1 MTTPS
6 PPRLREVFDAVID
19 AAPEARAQRLAA
31 LTAGDDALRQA
42 VERLLG
48 AHDAAGTFLDDGPGA
63 AGLLDAPAPAVVGR
77 RVGAYEI
84 VREIGRG
91 GMGTVYLG
99 VRVDDQYR
107 KEVAIKLL
115 RAALDRDALHARFA
129 RERQILAS
137 LDHPDIARLIDAG
150 TTADGQPYLVMDL
163 VDGVPIDEHC
173 ERQQLPLEARLALF
187 RRVCEAVH
195 HAHRHLV
202 VHRDLKPR
210 NILVTAD
217 GSPRLLDFGIA
228 KLLSP
233 DEADGPGVTDTGL
246 RVMTPEYASPEQ
258 ARGERVTTASD
269 IYALGVILFQLLT
282 GQRPYRLP
290 STRLD
295 EIVRTICDT
304 PAARP
309 STVAAPTITRRLRG
323 DLDAIVL
330 TALRKEPE
338 RRYGSAAQLAEDV
351 RLHLAG
357 HPIVAR
363 PDTWRY
369 RASKFIRRHR
379 VGAAAAA
386 LVAVSLVGG
395 LGVAVWQARV
405 AREARVAA
413 EAERARAERRF
424 RDVRQLAN
432 RFLFEFHD
440 AIATLPGSTPARKL
454 VVSTAVQYLDG
465 LASES
470 AGDRQLQ
477 EELAVA
483 YDRIGDVQG
492 SPTGANLGDVAGALD
507 SYRKAETIRRHVAG
521 AHPGDVDAQERLG
534 ASAVK
539 VADALFGRGDLANAV
554 AQYRQVRTVR
564 ETALR
569 LSPTKLS
576 LRVGLAEVSGRLC
589 TALVPTG
596 DIPGALDNCARNAEL
611 LRGLAASD
619 PTAGPWPAQLALN
632 RIATGNAQRLSGD
645 AKTAAGTLAEAVT
658 ALEALLRARP
668 ENADLARRL
677 AVAHAYRAN
686 AQADLGDLDGAST
699 SYGAAVDGL
708 TRLAML
714 DPANARFR
722 TDLVY
727 MLTKRAELLTKAGDL
742 APARAAT
749 TRALALQRE
758 TATAPGAPPDA
769 LNDYA
774 WHLVSCEPPDLR
786 QPALALSFARRAVAA
801 STSPNPVHLHT
812 LALALHRTGDSPGA
826 VAAAEKALGAMTAST
841 GAATGLRRQI
851 ETDLATFRQGQTTPP
866 APGRRGAPSAANS
879 RPGAQGRPRPRV
891 RARPKNKH

>member
-1 MTTPS
+1 MADES
-6 PPRLREVFDAVID
+6 PARLREVFDAVVDSPAD
-19 AAPEARAQRLAA
+19 ARGARLDALAA
-31 LTAGDDALRQA
+31 GDPELRRA
-42 VERLLG
+42 VDRLLA
-48 AHDAAGTFLDDGPGA
+48 AHDAAGAFLDAGPRTHALPDA
-63 AGLLDAPAPAVVGR
+63 APDVVGH

-84 VREIGRG
+84 VRELGRG
-91 GMGTVYLG
+91 GMGVVYLG

-107 KEVAIKLL
+107 KAVAIKVL
-115 RAALDRDALHARFA
+115 RAALERDVLHARFA

-150 TTADGQPYLVMDL
+150 TTDGGQPYLVMDL
-163 VDGVPIDEHC
+163 VDGVPIDDYC
-173 ERQQLPLEARLALF
+173 RQHDVPIEARLALF
-187 RRVCEAVH
+187 RRVCDAVH

-210 NILVTAD
+210 NILVTPD

-233 DEADGPGVTDTGL
+233 DDGAAPGAESRGQVTETGL
-246 RVMTPEYASPEQ
+246 HLMTPEYASPEQ
-258 ARGERVTTASD
+258 ARGDVVTTASD
-269 IYALGVILFQLLT
+269 IYSLGVILFQLLT

-290 STRLD
+290 SSRLD

-338 RRYGSAAQLAEDV
+338 RRYASVAQLSEDV

-369 RASKFIRRHR
+369 RLSKFVRRHR
-379 VGAAAAA
+379 VAAAAAA
-386 LVAVSLVGG
+386 LVAASLVGG
-395 LGVAVWQARV
+395 LGVAVWQARL
-405 AREARVAA
+405 ARQAHAAA
-413 EAERARAERRF
+413 EIERARAERRF

-432 RFLFEFHD
+432 RFLFDFHD

-454 VVSTAVQYLDG
+454 VVATAVQHLDG
-465 LASES
+465 LAAES
-470 AGDRQLQ
+470 AGDPQLQ
-477 EELAVA
+477 EELAIG

-507 SYRKAETIRRHVAG
+507 SYRKAEAIRRQVA
-521 AHPGDVDAQERLG
+521 AARPGDVDAQERLG

-564 ETALR
+564 EAALR
-569 LSPTKLS
+569 LSPTKRS
-576 LRVGLAEVSGRLC
+576 LRAGLAEVTGRLC
-589 TALVPTG
+589 TVLVPTG
-596 DIPGALDNCARNAEL
+596 DVPGALDNCARNAEL
-611 LRGLAASD
+611 LRGLQASD
-619 PTAGPWPAQLALN
+619 PTAGPWAAQLALN

-645 AKTAAGTLAEAVT
+645 PRTAAVTLHDAVT
-658 ALEALLRARP
+658 GLEALLRERP

-686 AQADLGDLDGAST
+686 ALADLGDLPGAAEH
-699 SYGAAVDGL
+699 YGAAVDRLSGL
-708 TRLAML
+708 AAL
-714 DPANARFR
+714 DPANTRFR

-727 MLTKRAELLTKAGDL
+727 MLTKRGELLAKAGTLDR
-742 APARAAT
+742 ARAAT
-749 TRALALQRE
+749 SRALALQRE
-758 TATAPGAPPDA
+758 SALAPGAPPEV

-774 WHLVSCEPPDLR
+774 WHLVSCEPADLR
-786 QPALALSFARRAVAA
+786 QPALALTFARRAVAA

-812 LALALHRTGDSPGA
+812 LAMALHRTGDSPGA
-826 VAAAEKALGAMTAST
+826 VGAAEQALSVMTAAS

-851 ETDLATFRQGQTTPP
+851 EADLATFR
-866 APGRRGAPSAANS
+866 AGAS
-879 RPGAQGRPRPRV
+879 R
-891 RARPKNKH
+891 H

>member
-1 MTTPS
+1 MADPS
-6 PPRLREVFDAVID
+6 PSRLREVFDAVID
-19 AAPEARAQRLAA
+19 RPPEARAARL
-31 LTAGDDALRQA
+31 DALASDDPELRHA
-42 VERLLG
+42 VERLLA
-48 AHDAAGTFLDDGPGA
+48 AHDAAGGFLDAGPRTLA
-63 AGLLDAPAPAVVGR
+63 LPDAVPDVVGR
-77 RVGAYEI
+77 RVGVYEI
-84 VREIGRG
+84 VRELGRG
-91 GMGTVYLG
+91 GMGVVYLG

-107 KEVAIKLL
+107 KEVAIKVL
-115 RAALDRDALHARFA
+115 RAALERNVLHARFA

-137 LDHPDIARLIDAG
+137 LDHPGIARLIDAG
-150 TTADGQPYLVMDL
+150 TTDDGQPYLVMDL
-163 VDGVPIDEHC
+163 VDGVPIDDYCQRHD
-173 ERQQLPLEARLALF
+173 LPIEARLALF
-187 RRVCEAVH
+187 RRVCDAVH

-233 DEADGPGVTDTGL
+233 DESAGPGVTETGL
-246 RVMTPEYASPEQ
+246 HLMTPEYASPEQ
-258 ARGERVTTASD
+258 ARGDVVTTASD
-269 IYALGVILFQLLT
+269 IYSLGVILFQLLT

-338 RRYGSAAQLAEDV
+338 RRYASVAQLSEDV

-357 HPIVAR
+357 RPIVAR

-369 RASKFIRRHR
+369 RLSKFVRRQR
-379 VGAAAAA
+379 VAAAAA
-386 LVAVSLVGG
+386 VLVAVSLVGG
-395 LGVAVWQARV
+395 LGVAMWQARL
-405 AREARVAA
+405 ARQAHAAA
-413 EAERARAERRF
+413 EIDRARAERRF

-432 RFLFEFHD
+432 RFLFDFHD

-454 VVSTAVQYLDG
+454 VVATAVQHLDG

-470 AGDRQLQ
+470 AGDPQLQ

-507 SYRKAETIRRHVAG
+507 SYRKGEAIRRQVA
-521 AHPGDVDAQERLG
+521 AARPGDVDAQERLG

-564 ETALR
+564 EAALR
-569 LSPTKLS
+569 LSPTKRS
-576 LRVGLAEVSGRLC
+576 LRAGLAEVTGRLC
-589 TALVPTG
+589 TVLVPTG
-596 DIPGALDNCARNAEL
+596 DVPGALDNCARNADL
-611 LRGLAASD
+611 LRGLQASD

-645 AKTAAGTLAEAVT
+645 PKTAAVTLNDAVAGLQT
-658 ALEALLRARP
+658 LLRERP
-668 ENADLARRL
+668 DNADLARRL

-686 AQADLGDLDGAST
+686 ALADLGDLAGAADD
-699 SYGAAVDGL
+699 YGAAVDRL
-708 TRLAML
+708 SRLAAL

-727 MLTKRAELLTKAGDL
+727 MLTKRAELLTKAGALDR
-742 APARAAT
+742 ARAET

-758 TATAPGAPPDA
+758 SALAPGAPPEV

-786 QPALALSFARRAVAA
+786 QPALALTFARRAVAV
-801 STSPNPVHLHT
+801 STGPNPVHLHT
-812 LALALHRTGDSPGA
+812 LALALYRTGDPAGA
-826 VAAAEKALGAMTAST
+826 VNAAERALAAMTAST

-851 ETDLATFRQGQTTPP
+851 ETDLAVFRAG
-866 APGRRGAPSAANS
+866 GR
-879 RPGAQGRPRPRV
+879 
-891 RARPKNKH
+891 

>member
-1 MTTPS
+1 MADES
-6 PPRLREVFDAVID
+6 PARLREVFDAVID
-19 AAPEARAQRLAA
+19 SPPDARAARLDA
-31 LTAGDDALRQA
+31 LTAGDSELHRA
-42 VERLLG
+42 VERLLA
-48 AHDAAGTFLDDGPGA
+48 AHDAAGAFLDRGPDTMA
-63 AGLLDAPAPAVVGR
+63 LPDVAETVVGR
-77 RVGAYEI
+77 RIGAYEV

-99 VRVDDQYR
+99 IRVDDQYR
-107 KEVAIKLL
+107 KAVAIKVL
-115 RAALDRDALHARFA
+115 RAALDRDVLHARFA

-150 TTADGQPYLVMDL
+150 TTDGGQPYLVMDL
-163 VDGVPIDEHC
+163 VEGVPIDEYCQRHA
-173 ERQQLPLEARLALF
+173 LPVEARLALF
-187 RRVCEAVH
+187 RRVCDAVH

-210 NILVTAD
+210 NILVAED

-228 KLLSP
+228 KLLGP
-233 DEADGPGVTDTGL
+233 DDDAGAGVTETGL
-246 RVMTPEYASPEQ
+246 RLMTPEYASPEQ
-258 ARGERVTTASD
+258 ARGEGVTTASD
-269 IYALGVILFQLLT
+269 IYALGIVLFQLLT

-290 STRLD
+290 SNRLD

-338 RRYGSAAQLAEDV
+338 RRYASVAQLSEDV

-363 PDTWRY
+363 PDTWSY
-369 RASKFIRRHR
+369 RLSKFVRRHR
-379 VGAAAAA
+379 VAAAAA
-386 LVAVSLVGG
+386 VVVAASLVGG
-395 LGVAVWQARV
+395 LGVAIWQARL
-405 AREARVAA
+405 ARQASAAA
-413 EAERARAERRF
+413 EVERARAERRF

-432 RFLFEFHD
+432 RFLFDFHD

-454 VVSTAVQYLDG
+454 VVATAVQYLDG
-465 LASES
+465 LATES

-507 SYRKAETIRRHVAG
+507 SYRKAEAIRRQVAG
-521 AHPGDVDAQERLG
+521 ARPGDVDAQERLG
-534 ASAVK
+534 TSAVK
-539 VADALFGRGDLANAV
+539 VADALFGRGDLAGAV
-554 AQYRQVRTVR
+554 VQYRQVRAVR
-564 ETALR
+564 ESALR
-569 LSPTKLS
+569 LSPSRLT
-576 LRVGLAEVSGRLC
+576 LRVGLAEVTGRLC

-596 DIPGALDNCARNAEL
+596 DVPGALDNCARNAEL
-611 LRGLAASD
+611 LRGLVASH

-645 AKTAAGTLAEAVT
+645 PKTGATTLGEAVT
-658 ALEALLRARP
+658 ALEALLRDRP
-668 ENADLARRL
+668 DNADLARRL
-677 AVAHAYRAN
+677 AVAYAYRAN
-686 AQADLGDLDGAST
+686 ALTDLQDLAGAT
-699 SYGAAVDGL
+699 ASYGAAVDRL
-708 TRLAML
+708 SRLAAL

-727 MLTKRAELLTKAGDL
+727 MLTKRAELLTRAGDL
-742 APARAAT
+742 TTARAAT
-749 TRALALQRE
+749 SRALALQRE
-758 TATAPGAPPDA
+758 IALAPGAPPEV

-786 QPALALSFARRAVAA
+786 QPAVALTFARRAVAA

-812 LALALHRTGDSPGA
+812 LAWALYRTGDAPGA
-826 VAAAEKALGAMTAST
+826 VGAADRALAAMTAST
-841 GAATGLRRQI
+841 GAATGLRKQI
-851 ETDLATFRQGQTTPP
+851 ETDLATFKGG
-866 APGRRGAPSAANS
+866 GR
-879 RPGAQGRPRPRV
+879 
-891 RARPKNKH
+891 

>member
-1 MTTPS
+1 MPDPS
-6 PPRLREVFDAVID
+6 PSRLRDVFDAVID
-19 AAPEARAQRLAA
+19 AEPEARAARLDALAA
-31 LTAGDDALRQA
+31 GDPELQRA
-42 VERLLG
+42 VERLLD
-48 AHDAAGTFLDDGPGA
+48 AHAAAGGFLDAGPRTLA
-63 AGLLDAPAPAVVGR
+63 FPEAGPDVVGH
-77 RVGAYEI
+77 RVGAYEV

-91 GMGTVYLG
+91 GMGVVYLG

-107 KEVAIKLL
+107 KEVAIKVL
-115 RAALDRDALHARFA
+115 RAAVDRQVLHVRFA

-150 TTADGQPYLVMDL
+150 TTEEGQPYLVMDL
-163 VDGVPIDEHC
+163 VDGVPIDDYCARHD
-173 ERQQLPLEARLALF
+173 LPIEARLALF
-187 RRVCEAVH
+187 RRVCDAVH

-210 NILVTAD
+210 NILVTPD

-228 KLLSP
+228 KLLG
-233 DEADGPGVTDTGL
+233 ADDGAAPGVTETGL
-246 RVMTPEYASPEQ
+246 HLMTPEYASPEQ
-258 ARGERVTTASD
+258 ARGDVVTTASD
-269 IYALGVILFQLLT
+269 IYSLGIILFQLLT

-309 STVAAPTITRRLRG
+309 SSVAGPTMTRRLRG

-338 RRYGSAAQLAEDV
+338 RRYASVAQLSEDV

-369 RASKFIRRHR
+369 RLSKFVRRHR
-379 VGAAAAA
+379 VAAAAA
-386 LVAVSLVGG
+386 VLVVASLVGG
-395 LGVAVWQARV
+395 LGVAVWQARI
-405 AREARVAA
+405 AQQARVTA
-413 EAERARAERRF
+413 EAERLRAERRF

-465 LASES
+465 LAAES
-470 AGDRQLQ
+470 SGDRQLQ
-477 EELAVA
+477 EELAVS

-507 SYRKAETIRRHVAG
+507 SYRKAEGIRRLVAT
-521 AHPGDVDAQERLG
+521 ARPGDVGAQERLG

-539 VADALFGRGDLANAV
+539 VADALFGRGDLTNAV

-564 ETALR
+564 EAALR
-569 LSPTKLS
+569 LSPDKRS
-576 LRVGLAEVSGRLC
+576 LRAGLAEVTGRLC
-589 TALVPTG
+589 TVLVPTG
-596 DIPGALDNCARNAEL
+596 DIPGALDNCARNADL
-611 LRGLAASD
+611 LHGLQASD

-645 AKTAAGTLAEAVT
+645 PKTAAVTLQDAVT
-658 ALEALLRARP
+658 RLDALLRERP
-668 ENADLARRL
+668 DNADLARRL

-686 AQADLGDLDGAST
+686 ALADLGDLA
-699 SYGAAVDGL
+699 GAAEHYGSAVERL
-708 TRLAML
+708 SRLAAL
-714 DPANARFR
+714 DPANTRFR

-727 MLTKRAELLTKAGDL
+727 MLTKRGELLTKAGALDQ
-742 APARAAT
+742 ARAAT

-758 TATAPGAPPDA
+758 SALAPGAPPEV

-786 QPALALSFARRAVAA
+786 QPALALTFARRAVAA
-801 STSPNPVHLHT
+801 ETGPNPVHLHT
-812 LALALHRTGDSPGA
+812 LAWALYRTGDPAGA
-826 VAAAEKALGAMTAST
+826 VSVAGRALAAMTAST

-851 ETDLATFRQGQTTPP
+851 ETDLATFR
-866 APGRRGAPSAANS
+866 AGAS
-879 RPGAQGRPRPRV
+879 R
-891 RARPKNKH
+891 

>member
-1 MTTPS
+1 MAA
-6 PPRLREVFDAVID
+6 PPPARIRAVFDAVVEC
-19 AAPEARAQRLAA
+19 APADRETRLRA
-31 LTAGDDALRQA
+31 LTAGDDELRQA
-42 VERLLG
+42 VLRLIA
-48 AHDAAGTFLDDGPGA
+48 AHDAAGTFLDAGPP
-63 AGLLDAPAPAVVGR
+63 AGGGLDAGPEVVGR
-77 RVGAYEI
+77 RIGAYEV

-99 VRVDDQYR
+99 IRVDDQYR
-107 KEVAIKLL
+107 KAVAIKVL
-115 RAALDRDALHARFA
+115 RAALDRGVLHVRFA

-150 TTADGQPYLVMDL
+150 TTDDGQPYLVMDL
-163 VDGVPIDEHC
+163 VDGIPIDEYC
-173 ERQQLPLEARLALF
+173 ERHALPLEARLAMF

-210 NILVTAD
+210 NILVAAD

-228 KLLSP
+228 KLL
-233 DEADGPGVTDTGL
+233 DADDGGTAGVTETGL
-246 RVMTPEYASPEQ
+246 RLMTPDYASPEQ
-258 ARGERVTTASD
+258 ARGELVTTASD
-269 IYALGVILFQLLT
+269 IYALGIILFQLLT

-290 STRLD
+290 SNRLD

-309 STVAAPTITRRLRG
+309 STVAAPATTRRLRG
-323 DLDAIVL
+323 DLHAIVL

-338 RRYGSAAQLAEDV
+338 RRYASVAQLSEDV

-369 RASKFIRRHR
+369 RAAKFGRRHR
-379 VGAAAAA
+379 VAVAAAA
-386 LVAVSLVGG
+386 VVTVSLVGG
-395 LGVAVWQARV
+395 LGAAVWQARV
-405 AREARVAA
+405 AGQARQAA
-413 EAERARAERRF
+413 ELERARAERRF

-465 LASES
+465 LAQES
-470 AGDRQLQ
+470 AGDGPLQ
-477 EELAVA
+477 EELAIA
-483 YDRIGDVQG
+483 YDRVGDVQG
-492 SPTGANLGDVAGALD
+492 SPTGANLGDVAGALE
-507 SYRKAETIRRHVAG
+507 SYRKAEAIRRQLA
-521 AHPGDVDAQERLG
+521 AARPGDVDTQERLG
-534 ASAVK
+534 TSAVK
-539 VADALFGRGDLANAV
+539 VADALFGRGDLASAV
-554 AQYRQVRTVR
+554 AQYKQVREVR
-564 ETALR
+564 ERALQ
-569 LSPTKLS
+569 LSPTRLA
-576 LRVGLAEVSGRLC
+576 LRAGLAEVTGRLC

-596 DIPGALDNCARNAEL
+596 DVAGALDNCTRNADL
-611 LRGLAASD
+611 LRGLQASD

-645 AKTAAGTLAEAVT
+645 ARTAATTLGDAVT
-658 ALEALLRARP
+658 ALEGLLRDRP
-668 ENADLARRL
+668 DNADLARRL

-686 AQADLGDLDGAST
+686 ALVDLRDLAGATS
-699 SYGAAVDGL
+699 SYGAAVERL
-708 TRLAML
+708 SRLAAL

-727 MLTKRAELLTKAGDL
+727 MLTKRAELLTRAGDL
-742 APARAAT
+742 AAARAAT

-758 TATAPGAPPDA
+758 SALADGAPPEV

-786 QPALALSFARRAVAA
+786 QPALALTFARRAVAA
-801 STSPNPVHLHT
+801 SAAPNPVHLHT
-812 LALALHRTGDSPGA
+812 LAWALYRTGDAAGA
-826 VAAAEKALGAMTAST
+826 VGAAERALSGMTAST

-851 ETDLATFRQGQTTPP
+851 EADAATFR
-866 APGRRGAPSAANS
+866 AGA
-879 RPGAQGRPRPRV
+879 R
-891 RARPKNKH
+891 

>member
-1 MTTPS
+1 VHPAQVLMADESPS
-6 PPRLREVFDAVID
+6 RLREVFDVVVD
-19 AAPEARAQRLAA
+19 SAPDARATRLDA
-31 LTAGDDALRQA
+31 LAGDDPDLRRA
-42 VERLLG
+42 VERLLA
-48 AHDAAGTFLDDGPGA
+48 AHDAAGAFLDAGPRT
-63 AGLLDAPAPAVVGR
+63 LPLPDTAPDVVGH

-84 VREIGRG
+84 VRELGRG
-91 GMGTVYLG
+91 GMGVVYLG

-107 KEVAIKLL
+107 KEVAIKVL
-115 RAALDRDALHARFA
+115 RAALERHVLHTRFA

-150 TTADGQPYLVMDL
+150 TTDDGQPYLVMDL
-163 VDGVPIDEHC
+163 VDGVPIDDYC
-173 ERQQLPLEARLALF
+173 QQHDLPIEARLALF
-187 RRVCEAVH
+187 RRVCDAVH

-210 NILVTAD
+210 NILVTPD

-233 DEADGPGVTDTGL
+233 DDDAAPGSYQAGGQVTETGL
-246 RVMTPEYASPEQ
+246 HLMTPEYASPEQ
-258 ARGERVTTASD
+258 ARGDVVTTASD
-269 IYALGVILFQLLT
+269 IYSLGVILFQLLT

-338 RRYGSAAQLAEDV
+338 RRYASVAQLSEDV

-363 PDTWRY
+363 ADTWRY
-369 RASKFIRRHR
+369 RLSKFVRRHR
-379 VGAAAAA
+379 VAAAAA
-386 LVAVSLVGG
+386 VLVAASLVGG
-395 LGVAVWQARV
+395 LGVAVWQARL
-405 AREARVAA
+405 ARQAHAAA
-413 EAERARAERRF
+413 EIERARAERRF

-432 RFLFEFHD
+432 RFLFDVHD

-454 VVSTAVQYLDG
+454 VVTTAVQHLDG
-465 LASES
+465 LAAES

-507 SYRKAETIRRHVAG
+507 SYRKAEAIRRQVA
-521 AHPGDVDAQERLG
+521 AARPGDVDAQERLG

-554 AQYRQVRTVR
+554 GQYRQVRTVR
-564 ETALR
+564 EAALR
-569 LSPTKLS
+569 LSPTKRS
-576 LRVGLAEVSGRLC
+576 LRAGLAEVTGRLC
-589 TALVPTG
+589 TVLVPTG
-596 DIPGALDNCARNAEL
+596 DVPGALDNCARNAEL
-611 LRGLAASD
+611 LRGLQASD
-619 PTAGPWPAQLALN
+619 PAAGPWPAQLALN

-645 AKTAAGTLAEAVT
+645 PKTAAVTLHDAVT
-658 ALEALLRARP
+658 GLETLLRERP
-668 ENADLARRL
+668 DNADLARRL

-686 AQADLGDLDGAST
+686 ALADLGDLAGAAEH
-699 SYGAAVDGL
+699 YGAAVGRL
-708 TRLAML
+708 SRLAAL
-714 DPANARFR
+714 DPANTRFR

-727 MLTKRAELLTKAGDL
+727 MLTKRGELLAKAGALDR
-742 APARAAT
+742 ARAST
-749 TRALALQRE
+749 SQALALQRE
-758 TATAPGAPPDA
+758 SALAPGAPPEV

-786 QPALALSFARRAVAA
+786 QPALALTFSRRAVAA

-812 LALALHRTGDSPGA
+812 LALALYRTGDPRGA
-826 VAAAEKALGAMTAST
+826 VSAAERALAAMTAST

-851 ETDLATFRQGQTTPP
+851 ETDLATFQMEPDAARGR
-866 APGRRGAPSAANS
+866 APRR
-879 RPGAQGRPRPRV
+879 AQRRE
-891 RARPKNKH
+891 